1 MARPGLTAE
10 DIDTL
15 EELRAPLPK
24 EVEEQALSAGGYPYD
39 DKMSRKAYD
48 KALYKLQ
55 VELAKLQDHVQH
67 TGQRIVAVF
76 EGRDAAGKGGTIKRF
91 AEYLNPRH
99 ARTVALPKPTEREQ
113 GEWYFQR
120 YVRHLPTRG
129 EICLFDR
136 SWYNRAG
143 VERVFG
149 FCTEAEVERFF
160 DEVPDFEAMLARDGV
175 ILFKFWL
182 TIGRETQIVRFHK
195 RATDPL
201 KRWKLSTIDIAAL
214 KKWDAY
220 TDAISDMME
229 HTDTARAPWTVIMA
243 NDKRRARINALRHF
257 LSHLDYEDKDP
268 KAVGTPDPKIVLGGR
283 ALV

>member
-268 KAVGTPDPKIVLGGR
+268 KAVGAPDPKIVLGGR

>member
-15 EELRAPLPK
+15 EELKAPLPK
-24 EVEEQALSAGGYPYD
+24 EVERKALTAGGYPYD
-39 DKMSRKAYD
+39 DRMKRKAYD
-48 KALYKLQ
+48 KALYGLQ

-91 AEYLNPRH
+91 AEFLNPRH
-99 ARTVALPKPTEREQ
+99 ARVVALPKPTDREQ

-120 YVRHLPTRG
+120 YVRQLPTRG

-149 FCTEAEVERFF
+149 FCSEADVERFL

-182 TIGRETQIVRFHK
+182 TIGRETQIERFHK

-214 KKWDAY
+214 TKWDDY
-220 TDAISDMME
+220 SRAISEMME
-229 HTDTARAPWTVIMA
+229 RTDTARAPWTVILA
-243 NDKRRARINALRHF
+243 NDKRRARVNALRAF
-257 LSHLDYEDKDP
+257 LNLPMRADRRQRPCPSSLWPTHL
-268 KAVGTPDPKIVLGGR
+268 
-283 ALV
+283 